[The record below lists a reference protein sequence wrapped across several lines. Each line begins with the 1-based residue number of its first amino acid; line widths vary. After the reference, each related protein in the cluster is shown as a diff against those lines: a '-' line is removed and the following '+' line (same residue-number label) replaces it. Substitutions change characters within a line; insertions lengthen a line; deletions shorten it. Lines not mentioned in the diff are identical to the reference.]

1 MGSSTCQPES
11 RSLRPMEPRSDRV
24 QAHIRDVLGL
34 PHVARFF
41 KDKRMD
47 GNAATVFER
56 ADFMAPKPDGLGLA
70 EDDKDLDAIMQFIEE
85 LKKCEAKKSS
95 AIAAVCPSR
104 TPS

>member
-1 MGSSTCQPES
+1 
-11 RSLRPMEPRSDRV
+11 
-24 QAHIRDVLGL
+24 
-34 PHVARFF
+34 
-41 KDKRMD
+41 MD

-95 AIAAVCPSR
+95 AIAAKGAVSSGG
-104 TPS
+104 TAAVAAKEETTGQ